1 MNIPKRASWPL
12 AAAAAVLAL
21 ALSGCSGGGG
31 TPTVSG
37 TPGAGKPVQVP
48 DNARLPA
55 GPFTVQ
61 PGATV
66 ERGNVAIH
74 CPEDGNACMVTVD
87 QQGRPAY
94 SGGRPV
100 ITAALAPLAYLTGV
114 VGVEEGITL
123 RPGASVQRGNVLLA
137 CPGGGSNCVLA
148 AAGGAL
154 RYEKTGGAPAGAVVP
169 SGTVAS
175 AAAPVLAT
183 TARPN
188 ALATALPVASNSFAP
203 LSAPLTR
210 TSGTQ
215 PSVAVNDED
224 RVKTVASDGDDG
236 FRVTYVFRGNERTI
250 HFREADYRD
259 ANGDYRRSEEGDV
272 FRLWSSTGAFAG
284 AEKNEGSSEFRYFE
298 AGGILGITEE
308 DGVQVT
314 GRAYLTYGSRTASPP
329 TTGGATWTGRMI
341 ANAWEHETPAFASR
355 QQIRGDLNL
364 TADFGQGTLGGR
376 FSGIDW
382 TAFGGSTYRSLGDG
396 TRFAIEDGRIAGGRF
411 TAALRGTD
419 TDADAAL
426 ADSVRGFTG
435 GVLGEFY
442 GPAAEEIGGVFN
454 ARRANT
460 GGQDIVMHGWFG
472 GEQLKPTVPSGTL
485 TVLSTAV
492 AQTRSPSRTTA
503 VPDAE
508 PVGVVAV
515 AGDGAA
521 GFRVTWRDGSD
532 RKEVVLEGSDFGSNS
547 FFSTTYSERQGDRA
561 WFLWDWT
568 DSFTSTP
575 EFDHFNVHGWA
586 VVDYRAGTSTWQ
598 ESVRGYAV
606 SGVATGAADL
616 PSGTA
621 SYSGRAVAEI
631 NPAAASG
638 NANRTYARGALA
650 LNADFDANTVGGT
663 ISGITV
669 RDPGA
674 SAYESRTG
682 SVTISGGTISGGS
695 LTAAMSGTV
704 DQTTVTG
711 SVAGRF
717 FGPAAAEVGGTLT
730 GTGTSSGGNSF
741 IRGWFGGKKQ

>member
-1 MNIPKRASWPL
+1 MFVPKCAFSRP
-12 AAAAAVLAL
+12 AAAAVLAL
-21 ALSGCSGGGG
+21 ALSGCLGGGG
-31 TPTVSG
+31 SPTVSG
-37 TPGAGKPVQVP
+37 TPGAGGRAP
-48 DNARLPA
+48 DNTGLT
-55 GPFTVQ
+55 GGTSFTVQ

-66 ERGNVAIH
+66 ERGNVVIR
-74 CPEDGNACMVTVD
+74 CPGNGPPCRVSVDEDGT
-87 QQGRPAY
+87 PTT
-94 SGGRPV
+94 SGGMPV
-100 ITAALAPLAYLTGV
+100 ITAALAPLAGLAGAAGV
-114 VGVEEGITL
+114 GTARITL

-137 CPGGGSNCVLA
+137 CPGGGSACVLA
-148 AAGGAL
+148 PAAGGAL
-154 RYEKTGGAPAGAVVP
+154 RYEKTGGTPAGAVVP
-169 SGTVAS
+169 SGTAAS
-175 AAAPVLAT
+175 AAEPVLAT

-188 ALATALPVASNSFAP
+188 TLAAALPVASNRFAP
-203 LSAPLTR
+203 LSASLTR

-215 PSVAVNDED
+215 PSVAENDED
-224 RVKTVASDGDDG
+224 RVKTIASDGDDG
-236 FRVTYVFRGNERTI
+236 FRVTYVFRGSERTV
-250 HFREADYRD
+250 HFRKTDYRD
-259 ANGDYRRSEEGDV
+259 ANGDYRRDEGDDE
-272 FRLWSSTGAFAG
+272 FGFWSETGAFAG
-284 AEKNEGSSEFRYFE
+284 AEKNKGSQEFRYFDG
-298 AGGILGITEE
+298 GGILGITE
-308 DGVQVT
+308 GVV

-329 TTGGATWTGRMI
+329 AGSATWTGRMT
-341 ANAWEHETPAFASR
+341 AAAWQDETPAFASR
-355 QQIRGDLNL
+355 QRIRGDLNL
-364 TADFGQGTLGGR
+364 TADFGEGTLGGR

-382 TAFGGSTYRSLGDG
+382 TAFGEATYRSLGDG

-419 TDADAAL
+419 TDADAAP
-426 ADSVRGFTG
+426 ADSARGFTG

-454 ARRANT
+454 ARRANA
-460 GGQDIVMHGWFG
+460 GGQDTVMHGWFG
-472 GEQLKPTVPSGTL
+472 GKQLKPTVPSGTL

-492 AQTRSPSRTTA
+492 AQTRSPSGTSA

-532 RKEVVLEGSDFGSNS
+532 RKEVHLEGSDFGSNS
-547 FFSTTYSERQGDRA
+547 ALSTTYGERQGDRA

-568 DSFTSTP
+568 DSFTATP

-586 VVDYRAGTSTWQ
+586 VVDYQAGTSTAQ
-598 ESVRGYAV
+598 EWWRGYAV
-606 SGVATGAADL
+606 SGAATGADGL

-650 LNADFDANTVGGT
+650 LNADFGANTVGGT

-669 RDPGA
+669 RDPGER
-674 SAYESRTG
+674 AYEARAG

-717 FGPAAAEVGGTLT
+717 FGPEAAEVGGTLT

-741 IRGWFGGKKQ
+741 IRGWFGGKKQQ

>member
-1 MNIPKRASWPL
+1 MNIPKRASWRL
-12 AAAAAVLAL
+12 AAAAVLAL

-31 TPTVSG
+31 SPTVSG
-37 TPGAGKPVQVP
+37 TPGAGTPVPVP
-48 DNARLPA
+48 GNARLPA
-55 GPFTVQ
+55 GTTFTVQ
-61 PGATV
+61 PGASV
-66 ERGNVAIH
+66 EHNNFVIR
-74 CPEDGNACMVTVD
+74 CPEGGDACMVTVD
-87 QQGRPAY
+87 REGRPAS
-94 SGGRPV
+94 SGGTPV
-100 ITAALAPLAYLTGV
+100 ITAALAPLAGLTGA
-114 VGVEEGITL
+114 VGVGTAKITL
-123 RPGASVQRGNVLLA
+123 RPGAAVQRGNVLLA
-137 CPGGGSNCVLA
+137 CPGGGSDCVLA
-148 AAGGAL
+148 PAADGAL

-188 ALATALPVASNSFAP
+188 TLATALPVASNSFAP

-210 TSGTQ
+210 TSGSQ
-215 PSVAVNDED
+215 PSVALDGES

-236 FRVTYVFRGNERTI
+236 FRVTYVFRGNERTV

-259 ANGDYRRSEEGDV
+259 ANGDYRRSEEDDV
-272 FRLWSSTGAFAG
+272 FGLWSSTGAFAG

-314 GRAYLTYGSRTASPP
+314 GHAYLTYGSRTASPP
-329 TTGGATWTGRMI
+329 TTGGATWTGRMS
-341 ANAWEHETPAFASR
+341 AEAWEDETPAFASR
-355 QQIRGDLNL
+355 QRIRGDMNL

-376 FSGIDW
+376 FSGIDR

-396 TRFAIEDGRIAGGRF
+396 ARFAIEDGRIAGGRF

-454 ARRANT
+454 ALRENADGEDT
-460 GGQDIVMHGWFG
+460 VMHGWFG

-492 AQTRSPSRTTA
+492 TQTPSPPRTTPA
-503 VPDAE
+503 PDSS
-508 PVGVVAV
+508 VIAV

-521 GFRVTWRDGSD
+521 GFRVTWRQGSED
-532 RKEVVLEGSDFGSNS
+532 KEVVLEGSDFGSNS

-650 LNADFDANTVGGT
+650 LNADFGANTVGGA

>member
-1 MNIPKRASWPL
+1 MS
-12 AAAAAVLAL
+12 
-21 ALSGCSGGGG
+21 
-31 TPTVSG
+31 
-37 TPGAGKPVQVP
+37 
-48 DNARLPA
+48 
-55 GPFTVQ
+55 
-61 PGATV
+61 
-66 ERGNVAIH
+66 
-74 CPEDGNACMVTVD
+74 
-87 QQGRPAY
+87 
-94 SGGRPV
+94 
-100 ITAALAPLAYLTGV
+100 
-114 VGVEEGITL
+114 
-123 RPGASVQRGNVLLA
+123 
-137 CPGGGSNCVLA
+137 
-148 AAGGAL
+148 
-154 RYEKTGGAPAGAVVP
+154 
-169 SGTVAS
+169 
-175 AAAPVLAT
+175 
-183 TARPN
+183 
-188 ALATALPVASNSFAP
+188 
-203 LSAPLTR
+203 
-210 TSGTQ
+210 
-215 PSVAVNDED
+215 
-224 RVKTVASDGDDG
+224 
-236 FRVTYVFRGNERTI
+236 
-250 HFREADYRD
+250 
-259 ANGDYRRSEEGDV
+259 
-272 FRLWSSTGAFAG
+272 
-284 AEKNEGSSEFRYFE
+284 
-298 AGGILGITEE
+298 
-308 DGVQVT
+308 
-314 GRAYLTYGSRTASPP
+314 
-329 TTGGATWTGRMI
+329 
-341 ANAWEHETPAFASR
+341 ANAWEDETPAFASR

-454 ARRANT
+454 ALRENADGEDT
-460 GGQDIVMHGWFG
+460 VMHGWFG

-492 AQTRSPSRTTA
+492 TQTPSPPRTTPA
-503 VPDAE
+503 PDSS
-508 PVGVVAV
+508 VIAV

-521 GFRVTWRDGSD
+521 GFRVTWRQGSED
-532 RKEVVLEGSDFGSNS
+532 KEVVLEGSDFGSNS

-650 LNADFDANTVGGT
+650 LNADFGANTVGGA

>member
-1 MNIPKRASWPL
+1 MNIPKRASWRL
-12 AAAAAVLAL
+12 AAAVLAL
-21 ALSGCSGGGG
+21 ALSGCNGGGG

-37 TPGAGKPVQVP
+37 TPGAGKPVPVP
-48 DNARLPA
+48 GNARLPA
-55 GPFTVQ
+55 GTSFTVQ

-66 ERGNVAIH
+66 ERGNVVIR
-74 CPEDGNACMVTVD
+74 CPEGGNACMVTVD
-87 QQGRPAY
+87 REGRPAS
-94 SGGRPV
+94 SGGTAV
-100 ITAALAPLAYLTGV
+100 ITAALAPLAYLTGAAG
-114 VGVEEGITL
+114 VGTAKITL
-123 RPGASVQRGNVLLA
+123 RPGAAVQRGNVLLA
-137 CPGGGSNCVLA
+137 CPGGGSDCVLA
-148 AAGGAL
+148 PAADGAL

-175 AAAPVLAT
+175 AAAPILAT
-183 TARPN
+183 TARPS

-259 ANGDYRRSEEGDV
+259 ANGDYRRSEEDDV
-272 FRLWSSTGAFAG
+272 FGLWSSTGAFAG

-298 AGGILGITEE
+298 AGGILGITEK

-329 TTGGATWTGRMI
+329 TTGGATWTGRMS
-341 ANAWEHETPAFASR
+341 ADAWEDETPAFASR
-355 QQIRGDLNL
+355 QRIRGDMNL

-376 FSGIDW
+376 FSGIDR

-396 TRFAIEDGRIAGGRF
+396 ARFAIEDGRIAGGRF

-454 ARRANT
+454 ALRENADGEDT
-460 GGQDIVMHGWFG
+460 VMHGWFG

-492 AQTRSPSRTTA
+492 TQTPSPPRTTPA
-503 VPDAE
+503 PDSS
-508 PVGVVAV
+508 VIAV

-521 GFRVTWRDGSD
+521 GFRVTWRQGSED
-532 RKEVVLEGSDFGSNS
+532 KEVVLEGSDFGSNS

-650 LNADFDANTVGGT
+650 LNADFDANTVGGA

-682 SVTISGGTISGGS
+682 SVTISDGTISGGS

-711 SVAGRF
+711 SVTGRF

>member
-1 MNIPKRASWPL
+1 MNIPKRASWRL
-12 AAAAAVLAL
+12 AAAAVLAL

-55 GPFTVQ
+55 GTTFRVQ
-61 PGATV
+61 PGASV
-66 ERGNVAIH
+66 ERGNVVIS
-74 CPEDGNACMVTVD
+74 CREGGNACMVTID
-87 QQGRPAY
+87 QQGRPTS
-94 SGGRPV
+94 SGGRLD
-100 ITAALAPLAYLTGV
+100 ITAALAPLAYLTGAAG
-114 VGVEEGITL
+114 VGTAKITL
-123 RPGASVQRGNVLLA
+123 QPGASVQRGNVLLA
-137 CPGGGSNCVLA
+137 CPGGGSDCVLVPTD
-148 AAGGAL
+148 GAL
-154 RYEKTGGAPAGAVVP
+154 RYEKTGGAPTGAVVP

-183 TARPN
+183 AARPN

-210 TSGTQ
+210 ISGTQ

-259 ANGDYRRSEEGDV
+259 TNGDYRRSEEEDV

-298 AGGILGITEE
+298 AGGILGFTEE

-329 TTGGATWTGRMI
+329 TTGGATWTGRMS
-341 ANAWEHETPAFASR
+341 ANAWEDETPAFASR

-419 TDADAAL
+419 TDADAAP
-426 ADSVRGFTG
+426 ADSARGFTG

-454 ARRANT
+454 ARRANA

-492 AQTRSPSRTTA
+492 AQTRSPPRTTA

-521 GFRVTWRDGSD
+521 GFRITWRDGSD
-532 RKEVVLEGSDFGSNS
+532 RKEVVLEGSDFESNS

-586 VVDYRAGTSTWQ
+586 VVDYRADTSTALEWW
-598 ESVRGYAV
+598 RGYAV
-606 SGVATGAADL
+606 SGAATTDL

>member
-1 MNIPKRASWPL
+1 MTIPRCAFSRP
-12 AAAAAVLAL
+12 AAAVLTL
-21 ALSGCSGGGG
+21 ALSGCLGGGG
-31 TPTVSG
+31 GLTVSG
-37 TPGAGKPVQVP
+37 TPAPGTPVEVP
-48 DNARLPA
+48 GNARLTE
-55 GPFTVQ
+55 GEFTVQ
-61 PGATV
+61 PGASV
-66 ERGNVAIH
+66 ERGKVVIR
-74 CPEDGNACMVTVD
+74 CPENGPACKVSVDGE
-87 QQGRPAY
+87 GRPTS
-94 SGGRPV
+94 SGGTPV
-100 ITAALAPLAYLTGV
+100 ITAALAPLAGLAGAAGVGTGK
-114 VGVEEGITL
+114 ITL

-137 CPGGGSNCVLA
+137 CPGGGSACVLA
-148 AAGGAL
+148 PAADGAL

-175 AAAPVLAT
+175 AATPVLAT
-183 TARPN
+183 AARPN
-188 ALATALPVASNSFAP
+188 TLAATLPDASTSFAP

-210 TSGTQ
+210 TFGSQ

-224 RVKTVASDGDDG
+224 HVKTVASDGDDG
-236 FRVTYVFRGNERTI
+236 FRVTYVFRGNERTV
-250 HFREADYRD
+250 HFREADYRGTYD
-259 ANGDYRRSEEGDV
+259 NYRRNEEGDE
-272 FRLWSSTGAFAG
+272 FILGSLTGAFQG
-284 AEKNEGSSEFRYFE
+284 AEKNEGSPDFKYFDGAYFTGFE
-298 AGGILGITEE
+298 GGT
-308 DGVQVT
+308 QVV
-314 GRAYLTYGSRTASPP
+314 GRAYLTYGSRTASLPA
-329 TTGGATWTGRMI
+329 GSATWTGRMT
-341 ANAWEHETPAFASR
+341 AAAWEDETPAFASR
-355 QQIRGDLNL
+355 QRIRGDMNL
-364 TADFGQGTLGGR
+364 TADFAEGTLGGR
-376 FSGIDW
+376 LSGIDW
-382 TAFGGSTYRSLGDG
+382 TTFGGATWRSLGND
-396 TRFAIEDGRIAGGRF
+396 TRFVIENGRIAGGRF

-454 ARRANT
+454 ARRANADGEDT
-460 GGQDIVMHGWFG
+460 VMHGWFG
-472 GEQLKPTVPSGTL
+472 GEQLKPSVPPGAL

-492 AQTRSPSRTTA
+492 TQTRSPARTSVNAAAQT
-503 VPDAE
+503 E
-508 PVGVVAV
+508 VVAV

-521 GFRVTWRDGSD
+521 GFRVTWREEGED
-532 RKEVVLEGSDFGSNS
+532 KEVVLEGSDFGSHS
-547 FFSTTYSERQGDRA
+547 AFPTSYHERQGDRA

-568 DSFTSTP
+568 RSFTATP

-586 VVDYRAGTSTWQ
+586 VVDYQPGTSTTAEW
-598 ESVRGYAV
+598 VRGYAV
-606 SGVATGAADL
+606 SGAATGAAGL

-631 NPAAASG
+631 NPAAAVG

-650 LNADFDANTVGGT
+650 LNADFGASTVGGT

-674 SAYESRTG
+674 SAYEARSG

>member
-1 MNIPKRASWPL
+1 MNIPKHASWRL
-12 AAAAAVLAL
+12 AAAAVLAL

-37 TPGAGKPVQVP
+37 TPGAGKPVPVP
-48 DNARLPA
+48 GNARLPA
-55 GPFTVQ
+55 GTSFTVQ

-66 ERGNVAIH
+66 ERGNVVIR
-74 CPEDGNACMVTVD
+74 CPEGGNACMVTVD
-87 QQGRPAY
+87 REGRPAS
-94 SGGRPV
+94 SGGTAV
-100 ITAALAPLAYLTGV
+100 ITAALAPLAYLTGAAG
-114 VGVEEGITL
+114 VGTAKITL
-123 RPGASVQRGNVLLA
+123 RPGAAVQRGNVLLA
-137 CPGGGSNCVLA
+137 CPGGGSDCVLA
-148 AAGGAL
+148 PAADGAL

-175 AAAPVLAT
+175 AAAPILAT

-188 ALATALPVASNSFAP
+188 TLATALPVASNSFAP

-210 TSGTQ
+210 TSGSQ
-215 PSVAVNDED
+215 PAVALDGES

-236 FRVTYVFRGNERTI
+236 FRVTYVFRGNERTV

-259 ANGDYRRSEEGDV
+259 ANGDYRRSEEDDV
-272 FRLWSSTGAFAG
+272 FGLWSSTGAFAG

-329 TTGGATWTGRMI
+329 TTGGATWTGRMS
-341 ANAWEHETPAFASR
+341 AEAWEDETPAFASR
-355 QQIRGDLNL
+355 QRIRGDMNL

-419 TDADAAL
+419 TDADAAP
-426 ADSVRGFTG
+426 ADSARGFTG

-454 ARRANT
+454 ARRANADGEDT
-460 GGQDIVMHGWFG
+460 VMHGWFG

-492 AQTRSPSRTTA
+492 AQTGSPSGTSA

-532 RKEVVLEGSDFGSNS
+532 RKEVHLEGGDFGSS
-547 FFSTTYSERQGDRA
+547 SVSPTSYHERQDDRA

-586 VVDYRAGTSTWQ
+586 VVDYRADTSTVLEWW
-598 ESVRGYAV
+598 RGYAV
-606 SGVATGAADL
+606 SGAATTDL

-650 LNADFDANTVGGT
+650 LNADFDANTVGGA